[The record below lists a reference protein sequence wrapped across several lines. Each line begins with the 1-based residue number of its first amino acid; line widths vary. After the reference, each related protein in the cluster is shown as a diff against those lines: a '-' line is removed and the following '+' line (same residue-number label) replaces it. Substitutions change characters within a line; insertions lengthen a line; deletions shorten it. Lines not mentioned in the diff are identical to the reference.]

1 MVCLKLY
8 ALPKSWNSH
17 DAYCGPLSLTT
28 SSGIPN
34 REKMDLS
41 TEIMLPEVV
50 VVSLTTSGKRE
61 K

>member
-8 ALPKSWNSH
+8 ALAKSRNSR

-34 REKMDLS
+34 CEKVDLS
-41 TEIMLPEVV
+41 AEIMLAEVV
-50 VVSLTTSGKRE
+50 VVSLTASGKRE